1 MHVFL
6 MYFAETSAPFSI
18 VFRTKCRFFFHYILP
33 GLHFFVMYFAATST
47 PFSILFCPESVFFK
61 FLFWPM
67 HIFVMSF
74 AETSTPFSIVFCPR
88 IRFFLKLYFAHNAFF
103 RNVFC
108 RNLYTFLL
116 YFSYK
121 ENRFQPV
128 FVPLFVQWDREPSC
142 CSCCCFYDRPKTRR
156 PDVEKY
162 SWKSIYIYRLVE
174 STMYILFSLTR
185 FPLLSARVDEL
196 DFCFFFRRR
205 HRDFCRRSCAFYFL

>member
-1 MHVFL
+1 
-6 MYFAETSAPFSI
+6 
-18 VFRTKCRFFFHYILP
+18 
-33 GLHFFVMYFAATST
+33 
-47 PFSILFCPESVFFK
+47 
-61 FLFWPM
+61 
-67 HIFVMSF
+67 MSF

-88 IRFFLKLYFAHNAFF
+88 CRFFHFILPEMHFFVMYFAEATTPFSIVFCPRYLFFSLYFAQNAFF

-108 RNLYTFLL
+108 RNLYTLLL

-121 ENRFQPV
+121 ENSFQPV

-142 CSCCCFYDRPKTRR
+142 YSCCCCFYDRPKTRR

-162 SWKSIYIYRLVE
+162 SWKYIYIYIYRLVE

-196 DFCFFFRRR
+196 DFCFFRRR
-205 HRDFCRRSCAFYFL
+205 HRDFCRRSCTFYFL